1 MFDSDDD
8 NADGEKGEKE
18 KVDEE
23 ADEEG
28 VKLFLE
34 RAVQRD
40 PVHGMVCPAATTD
53 GLLCPVKFPLHG
65 EEEILAKELQVWKEM
80 YENEDL
86 SYYNGEGERMCRR
99 SENSDTSAEK
109 CLVYAMDLCVKH
121 TA

>member
-34 RAVQRD
+34 RAVQQD
-40 PVHGMVCPAATTD
+40 PVPEWCV
-53 GLLCPVKFPLHG
+53 LLQQMDYFAPSNFPYT
-65 EEEILAKELQVWKEM
+65 V
-80 YENEDL
+80 
-86 SYYNGEGERMCRR
+86 RR
-99 SENSDTSAEK
+99 K
-109 CLVYAMDLCVKH
+109 Y
-121 TA
+121 